1 MIGSSGAVTV
11 LFVPTNAP
19 RLVGYDRGQGG
30 RLGGGLHQPSCI
42 EEIRKGGTPEPK
54 LFTLADVGGTS
65 LPFKG
70 GLSRF
75 GICAKLF

>member
-42 EEIRKGGTPEPK
+42 REKRGDPGTYNVYIRGRGSH
-54 LFTLADVGGTS
+54 LVAV
-65 LPFKG
+65 
-70 GLSRF
+70 
-75 GICAKLF
+75 